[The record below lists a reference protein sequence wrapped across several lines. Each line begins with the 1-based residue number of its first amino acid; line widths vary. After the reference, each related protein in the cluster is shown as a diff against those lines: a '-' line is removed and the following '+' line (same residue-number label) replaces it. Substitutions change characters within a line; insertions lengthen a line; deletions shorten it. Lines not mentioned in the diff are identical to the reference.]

1 MGNPA
6 SKSPQIAA
14 EQPNT
19 GSSLLKEENKALK
32 SELESLKLKS
42 ASMKK
47 TRHFE
52 LDIIHFNDVY
62 NLRSQFKEE
71 PVGGVTK
78 FATVL
83 FNLKAELQK
92 LGREPLIVFS
102 GDFVGPS
109 LLSTITQGAHLIEAF
124 NELGVQYGTFGNVVA
139 SCDCMRLLKYITN
152 HRKPRV

>member
-6 SKSPQIAA
+6 SKYPQISA
-14 EQPNT
+14 EQPNA
-19 GSSLLKEENKALK
+19 GSSQLKEENKALK
-32 SELESLKLKS
+32 LELESLKLKS
-42 ASMKK
+42 VSMK

-124 NELGVQYGTFGNVVA
+124 NELGVQYGTFGNIYSQVV
-139 SCDCMRLLKYITN
+139 
-152 HRKPRV
+152 